1 MSARPHP
8 TISAWQRDPVTGAYQ
23 ADLHDWK
30 LRVTWKARP
39 LARGEFRW
47 EAERAGER
55 TRRGDEPFEE
65 MEEAMAEAEHFAA
78 GDAARRTAEIASRV
92 AESGHVSPPSGDEH

>member
-23 ADLHDWK
+23 AELHDWK
-30 LRVTWKARP
+30 LRVSWKAAP

-55 TRRGDEPFEE
+55 TRRGHEPFEE
-65 MEEAMAEAEHFAA
+65 MEEAMADAEHFAA
-78 GDAARRTAEIASRV
+78 TDAARRTAEIAGRV
-92 AESGHVSPPSGDEH
+92 EDAGHAPSPSTDDH